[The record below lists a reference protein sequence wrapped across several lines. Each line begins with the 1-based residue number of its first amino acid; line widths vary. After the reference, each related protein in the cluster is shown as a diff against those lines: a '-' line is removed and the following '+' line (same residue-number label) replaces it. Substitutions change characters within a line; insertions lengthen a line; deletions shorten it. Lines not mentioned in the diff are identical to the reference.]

1 MTDALT
7 SATYDISEDD
17 LRWMVLEG
25 EKLPEEL
32 RGFEPFREGIL
43 DNATMAE
50 QGLPGNTAENF
61 HELGRI
67 TGYIREFGT
76 NTERSLFGDGT
87 DLVAATVAH
96 LFRYDGAVSWW
107 MEEVFVKRFEENAG
121 KKTEDGHE
129 IVSVERLKVDGFHDE
144 AVGMRV
150 VQRGPNGLVSSTV
163 VDFRVGRI
171 LGVAYLVTVGDFQR
185 KALTELM
192 ATELERQIVR
202 VVLGS
207 A

>member
-1 MTDALT
+1 MADALT

-17 LRWMVLEG
+17 LRWMVLER
-25 EKLPEEL
+25 EKLPEEI
-32 RGFEPFREGIL
+32 REFEPFREGVL

-50 QGLPGNTAENF
+50 QGFPGNTAESF
-61 HELGRI
+61 HKLGRI

-76 NTERSLFGDGT
+76 PVDRPLIGDGT

-96 LFRYDGAVSWW
+96 LFRDEGVVSRW
-107 MEEVFVKRFEENAG
+107 MEEVFVKRFEENVG

-129 IVSVERLKVDGFHDE
+129 IVSVERIKIDGFHDE
-144 AVGMRV
+144 AVGMWT

-171 LGVAYLVTVGDFQR
+171 LGVAYLVTIGDFQR
-185 KALTELM
+185 RALTECM
-192 ATELERQIVR
+192 AIELERQIVQ